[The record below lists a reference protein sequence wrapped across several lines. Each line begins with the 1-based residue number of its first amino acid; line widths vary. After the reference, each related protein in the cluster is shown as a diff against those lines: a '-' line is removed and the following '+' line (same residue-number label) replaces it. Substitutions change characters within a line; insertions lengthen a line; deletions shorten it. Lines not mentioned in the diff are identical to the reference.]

1 MATPRRWPFFL
12 PERTVI
18 RLLILTLFVSC
29 ATKPTPYK
37 SEKNKEGYSDQQEGN
52 FRIATFKANSVSKKA
67 KAQRY
72 AEFRAIETCHE
83 LNGLHANILDI
94 VDKTIEKDITRTS
107 GTNWGP
113 SYGFGMYPYY
123 SRYSSFGFGI
133 GMNTMSGSSWKEKV
147 IFPVMQA
154 WYTCSEKVYRPKLLL
169 KEISAE
175 ESKLLVKDLKG
186 SIQVAKVPEDSPNK
200 TALEDGDIILKANGK
215 RVEKVYDLIGLFDR
229 HDSEV
234 TAQLLRD
241 GEKVLTKL
249 RAIEVTEEVVKTE
262 EEIVADVCHDQ
273 KYKNQTS
280 LKKRLICKSPLHP

>member
-1 MATPRRWPFFL
+1 MAIPVMAIFL
-12 PERTVI
+12 SEFTVI
-18 RLLILTLFVSC
+18 RFFILCFIVSC

-37 SEKNKEGYSDQQEGN
+37 SEKDKEGYSDQQDGN
-52 FRIATFKANSVSKKA
+52 FRIATFKANSVSKKG

-83 LNGLHANILDI
+83 LKGFHANILDI
-94 VDKTIEKDITRTS
+94 ADKTIEKDITRTS

-147 IFPVMQA
+147 ISPIIEA
-154 WYTCSEKVYRPKLLL
+154 WYTCTEKVYRPKLFL

-186 SIQVAKVPEDSPNK
+186 SIQVVKVPEDSPNK
-200 TALEDGDIILKANGK
+200 ESLQDGDIILKANGK
-215 RVEKVYDLIGLFDR
+215 RVEKVYDLIALFDKPE
-229 HDSEV
+229 SEV

-241 GEKVLTKL
+241 GEKILTKL
-249 RAIEVTEEVVKTE
+249 RAVEVTEEVVKTE
-262 EEIVADVCHDQ
+262 EEIVADVCDDQ
-273 KYKNQTS
+273 KYKNQKS
-280 LKKRLICKSPLHP
+280 LRKRLICKSRLHP